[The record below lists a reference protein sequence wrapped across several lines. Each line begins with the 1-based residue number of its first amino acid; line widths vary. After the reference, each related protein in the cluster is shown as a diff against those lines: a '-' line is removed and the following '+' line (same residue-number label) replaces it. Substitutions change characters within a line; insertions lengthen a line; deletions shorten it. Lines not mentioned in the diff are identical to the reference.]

1 MIWCCTILS
10 NCTYQNCMTVTV
22 IYCVITW
29 ISYNCQVHIVLYLWT
44 TEKSQP
50 HLKTNKNDIQHAI
63 IHHKD
68 KKIFGWTYVWTLLTT
83 RFEEFFALSTMIMM
97 DSFENCN
104 NSQKLQFQ
112 DFGINRTF
120 VCKQWGMIEYWLEI
134 PT

>member
-1 MIWCCTILS
+1 
-10 NCTYQNCMTVTV
+10 MTVTV

-68 KKIFGWTYVWTLLTT
+68 KKKSMDEHM
-83 RFEEFFALSTMIMM
+83 FEP
-97 DSFENCN
+97 C
-104 NSQKLQFQ
+104 LQQ
-112 DFGINRTF
+112 DLKNFLHY
-120 VCKQWGMIEYWLEI
+120 QQ
-134 PT
+134 